1 VTSPGGELVFVVPT
15 SCLFGDAGIF
25 GAARHGFFAP
35 TASEWTRFHSLVRDE
50 GVFVDRAPAE
60 LDPSLKQIIPYA
72 VVAKGDSIFR
82 FQRQGGGEA
91 RLLGKS
97 SVGVGGHINPCD
109 ERPSEGLSDG
119 RSEELTDVLRG
130 GLDRELDEELV
141 MPADRTA
148 EFVGLINDDSTPVGS
163 VHLGLVARVEVTG
176 DVSVRETET
185 MAGEFV
191 DARELVANLSEIRAE
206 FETWSSLLLDC
217 ADLVVP
223 RIMRA

>member
-1 VTSPGGELVFVVPT
+1 MSPTEDEQVFVVAT
-15 SCLFGDAGIF
+15 EKLFGGTGVF
-25 GAARHGFFAP
+25 GAARHGYFAP
-35 TASEWTRFHSLVRDE
+35 TESEWARFHCLVRDE
-50 GVFVDRAPAE
+50 GRFVDRTPAE

-72 VVAKGDSIFR
+72 VIVRGDRIFR
-82 FQRQGGGEA
+82 YQRQGGGEA

-109 ERPSEGLSDG
+109 GE
-119 RSEELTDVLRG
+119 VLRG
-130 GLDRELDEELV
+130 GLNRELEEELV
-141 MPADRTA
+141 LPAERTA

-163 VHLGLVARVEVTG
+163 VHLGLVARVEVDG

-185 MAGEFV
+185 MSGEFV
-191 DARELVANLSEIRAE
+191 DGRALVADLDQIRQE

-217 ADLVVP
+217 AELVVP

>member
-1 VTSPGGELVFVVPT
+1 VTTSSGGEQVFVVPT
-15 SCLFGDAGIF
+15 SRLFGDAGIF

-35 TASEWTRFHSLVRDE
+35 TNSEWTRFHALVRDE
-50 GVFVDRAPAE
+50 GTFVDRAPAE
-60 LDPSLKQIIPYA
+60 IDPSLKQIIPYA
-72 VVAKGDSIFR
+72 VVTQGDRIFR

-91 RLLGKS
+91 RLVGKS

-109 ERPSEGLSDG
+109 GVQ
-119 RSEELTDVLRG
+119 DVLAA

-141 MPADRTA
+141 LPAQRKI

-163 VHLGLVARVEVTG
+163 VHLGLVVRVEVDG

-191 DARELVANLSEIRAE
+191 DGRALVANLSEVRDE

-217 ADLVVP
+217 AELVVP